1 MRPKFTLPLLSF
13 VLAAA
18 SAPAQSP
25 VAAPSVAP
33 SNPVT
38 AKANDPVQAMA
49 LLATPPANQAPADAL
64 YKDPSQP
71 IDARLKDLLGRMT
84 LEEKVAQLQG
94 YLARDPHAFDE
105 KGTFVGGKDA
115 AGLNNGAGS
124 VWVLPPGGLGGD
136 RFAGNPRDRITRMNS
151 VQKFMKENT
160 RLGIPVFSFAEAL
173 HGYMAAGA
181 TSFPA
186 AIALGGT
193 WDQAL
198 VERVFTAA
206 AQEASARGVRQV
218 LAPVLDLA
226 RDPRWGRFEECYGE
240 DPYLV
245 SRMGMAAVFGLQGRG
260 ATIDQDHVAVTL
272 KHFAGHGQS
281 EGGRNIAPLSFG
293 DREFRTNHLYPF
305 EMAVKVA
312 HAHSLMASYNE
323 WDGVPNHVNHKLLTE
338 ILRNEWGFNGYVMS
352 DGGGIDV
359 IYENHNA
366 ASGPAEAGRMS
377 LEAGVDYD
385 LGGKGRCFSTLA
397 EEEKAGT
404 VSMAA
409 IDRAAAGVLRV
420 KFLTGLFEHP
430 YTDPD
435 LTEKVTNTDEHKA
448 LAREAADEA
457 LVLLKN
463 DAHVLPLDA
472 SKIKTL
478 AVIGPNAADI
488 HLGGYSAVPMVG
500 VSVLQGIKD
509 FAGTSMKVIYAEG
522 CEITTNH
529 ASGWLVNENP
539 VPNDPTSDSKLIDEA
554 VDAALKSDAVV
565 LVLGESELLRRE
577 AWSEDHL
584 GDRDTLQ
591 LVGRQHDLARAILAT
606 GKPVVVL
613 LINGGPLAVN
623 YLQEK
628 AHAIVECWYAGQQT
642 GQAVTDVLFG
652 KVSPSGKLTVTFP
665 RSVGQV
671 PDYYDH
677 KPSRMR
683 SYVLDDSTPLY
694 PFGFG
699 LSYSS
704 FDYKNLKVSPAQIAP
719 SGTAMVSVDVTN
731 SGTVKADEIVQLY
744 IHAVVSMPTRPVEE
758 LKDFQRVTLNPG
770 ETRTV
775 TFSLS
780 PDKLEA
786 YDINM
791 HRTVE
796 PGDFD
801 ILVGKSSADVLK
813 ASLKV
818 N

>member
-1 MRPKFTLPLLSF
+1 MSPKVLLSLTSF
-13 VLAAA
+13 LAAA
-18 SAPAQSP
+18 
-25 VAAPSVAP
+25 AAA
-33 SNPVT
+33 
-38 AKANDPVQAMA
+38 AA
-49 LLATPPANQAPADAL
+49 QAP
-64 YKDPSQP
+64 YQDPSLP
-71 IDARLKDLLGRMT
+71 IDARVKDLLQRMT

-94 YLARDPHAFDE
+94 FRTKDPHAFDD
-105 KGTFVGGKDA
+105 KGNFVGGADA
-115 AGLNNGAGS
+115 AALGNGAGS
-124 VWVLPPGGLGGD
+124 VWAGPPGAGGD
-136 RFAGNPRDRITRMNS
+136 RFAHNPRERIFRMNS
-151 VQKFMKENT
+151 VQKYMLEKT

-186 AIALGGT
+186 AIAMGGT
-193 WDQAL
+193 WDPAL

-206 AQEASARGVRQV
+206 GQEASARGVRQV

-245 SRMGMAAVFGLQGRG
+245 SRMGMAAVFGLQGRE
-260 ATIDQDHVAVTL
+260 ATIDQEHVEATL

-312 HAHSLMASYNE
+312 HADSLMASYNE

-338 ILRNEWGFNGYVMS
+338 ILRNEWGFDGYVMS

-359 IYENHNA
+359 LYEDHHA
-366 ASGPAEAGRMS
+366 AAGPAEAGAMAI
-377 LEAGVDYD
+377 EAGLDYD

-397 EEEKAGT
+397 GEERAGK

-420 KFLTGLFEHP
+420 KFLCGMFEHP
-430 YTDPD
+430 FADPQRVD
-435 LTEKVTNTDEHKA
+435 RETNTDEHKA
-448 LAREAADEA
+448 LARQVADEA
-457 LVLLKN
+457 MVLLKN
-463 DAHVLPLDA
+463 DGHLLPLDA

-488 HLGGYSAVPMVG
+488 HLGGYSAVPMEG

-509 FAGTSMKVIYAEG
+509 FAGSSMTVLYSEG
-522 CEITTNH
+522 CKLTANH

-539 VPNDPTSDSKLIDEA
+539 VMNDPADDSRLIDGA
-554 VDAALKSDAVV
+554 VETALKSDAVV
-565 LVLGESELLRRE
+565 LVLGENELLRRE
-577 AWSEDHL
+577 AWSEDHR
-584 GDRDTLQ
+584 GDRDTLE
-591 LVGRQHDLARAILAT
+591 LVGRQNELATAILAT

-623 YLQEK
+623 RLQSDAK
-628 AHAIVECWYAGQQT
+628 AIVECWYLGQQT
-642 GQAVTDVLFG
+642 GQAVSDVLFG

-683 SYVLDDSTPLY
+683 SYVSDDSTPLY

-699 LSYSS
+699 LSYAS
-704 FDYKNLKVSPAQIAP
+704 FDYSNLRVSPAKIAP
-719 SGTAMVSVDVTN
+719 AGNASVTVDVTN
-731 SGTVKADEIVQLY
+731 TGTVRADEVVQLY
-744 IHAVVSMPTRPVEE
+744 IHALVSMPVRPVEE
-758 LKDFQRVTLNPG
+758 LKDFSRVTLNPG
-770 ETRTV
+770 ETQTV
-775 TFSLS
+775 TFSLT

-786 YDINM
+786 FDINM
-791 HRTVE
+791 RRTVE
-796 PGDFD
+796 PGDFEV
-801 ILVGKSSADVLK
+801 LVGKSSVDVVK
-813 ASLKV
+813 APLRV
-818 N
+818 E

>member
-1 MRPKFTLPLLSF
+1 MSPKVLLSLTSF
-13 VLAAA
+13 LAAA
-18 SAPAQSP
+18 
-25 VAAPSVAP
+25 AAA
-33 SNPVT
+33 
-38 AKANDPVQAMA
+38 AA
-49 LLATPPANQAPADAL
+49 QAP
-64 YKDPSQP
+64 YQDPSLP
-71 IDARLKDLLGRMT
+71 IDARVKDLLQRMT

-94 YLARDPHAFDE
+94 FRTKDPHAFDD
-105 KGTFVGGKDA
+105 KGNFVGGADA
-115 AGLNNGAGS
+115 AALGNGAGS
-124 VWVLPPGGLGGD
+124 VWAGPPGAGGD
-136 RFAGNPRDRITRMNS
+136 RFAHNPRERIFRMNS
-151 VQKFMKENT
+151 VQKYMLEKT

-186 AIALGGT
+186 AIAMGGT
-193 WDQAL
+193 WDPAL

-206 AQEASARGVRQV
+206 GQEASARGVRQV

-245 SRMGMAAVFGLQGRG
+245 SRMGMAAVFGLQGRE
-260 ATIDQDHVAVTL
+260 ATIDQEHVEATL

-312 HAHSLMASYNE
+312 HADSLMASYNE

-338 ILRNEWGFNGYVMS
+338 ILRNEWGFDGYVMS

-359 IYENHNA
+359 LYEDHHA
-366 ASGPAEAGRMS
+366 AAGPAEAGAMAI
-377 LEAGVDYD
+377 EAGLDYD

-397 EEEKAGT
+397 GEERAGK

-420 KFLTGLFEHP
+420 KFLCGMFEHP
-430 YTDPD
+430 FADPERVD
-435 LTEKVTNTDEHKA
+435 RETNTDEHKA
-448 LAREAADEA
+448 LARQVADEA
-457 LVLLKN
+457 MVLLKN
-463 DAHVLPLDA
+463 DGHLLPLDA

-488 HLGGYSAVPMVG
+488 HLGGYSAVPMEG

-509 FAGTSMKVIYAEG
+509 FAGSSMTVLYSEG
-522 CEITTNH
+522 CKLTANH

-539 VPNDPTSDSKLIDEA
+539 VMNDPADDSRLIDGA
-554 VDAALKSDAVV
+554 VETALKSDAVV
-565 LVLGESELLRRE
+565 LVLGENELLRRE
-577 AWSEDHL
+577 AWSEDHR
-584 GDRDTLQ
+584 GDRDTLE
-591 LVGRQHDLARAILAT
+591 LVGRQNELATAILAT

-623 YLQEK
+623 RLQSDAK
-628 AHAIVECWYAGQQT
+628 AIVECWYLGQQT
-642 GQAVTDVLFG
+642 GQAVSDVLFG

-683 SYVLDDSTPLY
+683 SYVSDDSTPLY

-699 LSYSS
+699 LSYAS
-704 FDYKNLKVSPAQIAP
+704 FDYSNLRVSPAKIAP
-719 SGTAMVSVDVTN
+719 AGNASVTVDVTN
-731 SGTVKADEIVQLY
+731 TGTVRADEVVQLY
-744 IHAVVSMPTRPVEE
+744 IHALVSMPVRPVEE
-758 LKDFQRVTLNPG
+758 LKDFSRVTLNPG
-770 ETRTV
+770 ETQTV
-775 TFSLS
+775 TFSLT

-786 YDINM
+786 FDINM
-791 HRTVE
+791 RRTVE
-796 PGDFD
+796 PGDFEV
-801 ILVGKSSADVLK
+801 LVGKSSVDVVK
-813 ASLKV
+813 APLRV
-818 N
+818 E

>member
-1 MRPKFTLPLLSF
+1 
-13 VLAAA
+13 
-18 SAPAQSP
+18 
-25 VAAPSVAP
+25 
-33 SNPVT
+33 
-38 AKANDPVQAMA
+38 
-49 LLATPPANQAPADAL
+49 
-64 YKDPSQP
+64 
-71 IDARLKDLLGRMT
+71 MT

-94 YLARDPHAFDE
+94 FRTKDAHAFDD
-105 KGTFVGGKDA
+105 KGNFVGGADA
-115 AGLNNGAGS
+115 AALGNGAGS
-124 VWVLPPGGLGGD
+124 VWAGPPGAGGD
-136 RFAGNPRDRITRMNS
+136 RFAHNPRERIFRMNS
-151 VQKFMKENT
+151 VQKYMLEKT

-186 AIALGGT
+186 AIAMGGT
-193 WDQAL
+193 WDPAL

-206 AQEASARGVRQV
+206 GQEASARGVRQV

-245 SRMGMAAVFGLQGRG
+245 SRMGMAAVFGLQGRE
-260 ATIDQDHVAVTL
+260 ATIDQEHVEATL

-312 HAHSLMASYNE
+312 HADSLMASYNE

-338 ILRNEWGFNGYVMS
+338 ILRNEWGFDGYVMS

-359 IYENHNA
+359 LYEDHHA
-366 ASGPAEAGRMS
+366 AAGPAEAGAMAI
-377 LEAGVDYD
+377 EAGLDYD

-397 EEEKAGT
+397 GEERAGK

-420 KFLTGLFEHP
+420 KFLCGMFEHP
-430 YTDPD
+430 FADPQRVD
-435 LTEKVTNTDEHKA
+435 RETNTDEHKA
-448 LAREAADEA
+448 LARQVADEA
-457 LVLLKN
+457 MVLLKN
-463 DAHVLPLDA
+463 DGRLLPLDA

-488 HLGGYSAVPMVG
+488 HLGGYSAVPMDG

-509 FAGTSMKVIYAEG
+509 FAGSSMTVLYSEG
-522 CEITTNH
+522 CKLTANH

-539 VPNDPTSDSKLIDEA
+539 VMNDPADDSRLIDGA
-554 VDAALKSDAVV
+554 VETALKSDAVV
-565 LVLGESELLRRE
+565 LVLGENELLRRE
-577 AWSEDHL
+577 AWSEDHR
-584 GDRDTLQ
+584 GDRDTLE
-591 LVGRQHDLARAILAT
+591 LVGRQNELATAILAT

-623 YLQEK
+623 RLQSDAK
-628 AHAIVECWYAGQQT
+628 AIVECWYLGQQT
-642 GQAVTDVLFG
+642 GQAVSDVLFG

-683 SYVLDDSTPLY
+683 SYVSDDSTPLY

-699 LSYSS
+699 LSYAS
-704 FDYKNLKVSPAQIAP
+704 FDYSNLRVSPAKIAP
-719 SGTAMVSVDVTN
+719 AGNASVTVDVTN
-731 SGTVKADEIVQLY
+731 TGTVRADEVVQLY
-744 IHAVVSMPTRPVEE
+744 IHALVSMPVRPVEE
-758 LKDFQRVTLNPG
+758 LKDFARVTLNPG
-770 ETRTV
+770 ETQTV
-775 TFSLS
+775 TFSLT

-786 YDINM
+786 FDINM
-791 HRTVE
+791 RRTVE
-796 PGDFD
+796 PGDFEV
-801 ILVGKSSADVLK
+801 LVGKSSVDVVK
-813 ASLKV
+813 APLRV
-818 N
+818 E